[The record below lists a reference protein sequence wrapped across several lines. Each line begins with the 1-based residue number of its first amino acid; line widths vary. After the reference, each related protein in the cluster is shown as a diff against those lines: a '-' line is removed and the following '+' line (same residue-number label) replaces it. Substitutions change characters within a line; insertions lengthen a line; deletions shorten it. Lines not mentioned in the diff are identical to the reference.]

1 MAISNSIENFQMTV
15 NEAFVEKADKLTPEL
30 IETKVIPQRLVSV
43 QMENGKCSTSVI
55 GGVEQLQDKK
65 MGRNDKVILDFGDHQ
80 VGYVSFRLVP
90 VGSPPD
96 APAFIRLKFGEM
108 PIELIEDSADYD
120 GEIGKG
126 WIQEEYLHIDILPA
140 HIELPRRYAFRY
152 MEVQVLDT
160 SAKYKVVLE
169 NVSCIAVTSAD
180 ISKVEKLPEME
191 EDLIKMD
198 QVALKTMQD
207 CMQLGFEDG
216 PKRDRRLWI
225 GDLRLQAKT
234 NYVTFH
240 NNDLVKH
247 DLYLYAGL
255 TMNEGRV
262 GACLFTKPKYQVDDT
277 ALFDYSLFFVSIL
290 YDYYVETQDE
300 ETRKDLTET
309 AYRQIELAVNE
320 LDEDGIVKDKD
331 TWWCFVDWADGLNKQ
346 ASAQGILIYTLRHA
360 IELAKFDG
368 NETRK
373 VQFEK
378 YLERALLGARKLY
391 DEEKELFVSGSDRQ
405 ISWASQVWMA
415 LADVFSDKEKNAK
428 LLERTIKEN
437 PEIRMVTPYMY
448 HHFVEALMQNDRKN
462 LAIDYMREYW
472 GGMIKDGADTF
483 WELYDPKNKDLKPYG
498 SQMVNSYCHA
508 WSCAPAYMIRKY
520 LI

>member
-30 IETKVIPQRLVSV
+30 IETKVIPQQLVFV
-43 QMENGKCSTSVI
+43 QMENGKCSTSVTGRI
-55 GGVEQLQDKK
+55 EQLQD
-65 MGRNDKVILDFGDHQ
+65 
-80 VGYVSFRLVP
+80 
-90 VGSPPD
+90 
-96 APAFIRLKFGEM
+96 M

-152 MEVQVLDT
+152 MEVEVLDT
-160 SAKYKVVLE
+160 SAKYK
-169 NVSCIAVTSAD
+169 
-180 ISKVEKLPEME
+180 
-191 EDLIKMD
+191 
-198 QVALKTMQD
+198 VALKTMQD

-290 YDYYVETQDE
+290 YDYYVETKDE
-300 ETRKDLTET
+300 ETRK
-309 AYRQIELAVNE
+309 
-320 LDEDGIVKDKD
+320 G
-331 TWWCFVDWADGLNKQ
+331 
-346 ASAQGILIYTLRHA
+346 
-360 IELAKFDG
+360 
-368 NETRK
+368 
-373 VQFEK
+373 
-378 YLERALLGARKLY
+378 
-391 DEEKELFVSGSDRQ
+391 
-405 ISWASQVWMA
+405 
-415 LADVFSDKEKNAK
+415 
-428 LLERTIKEN
+428 
-437 PEIRMVTPYMY
+437 
-448 HHFVEALMQNDRKN
+448 

-472 GGMIKDGADTF
+472 GGMIKDGTDTF